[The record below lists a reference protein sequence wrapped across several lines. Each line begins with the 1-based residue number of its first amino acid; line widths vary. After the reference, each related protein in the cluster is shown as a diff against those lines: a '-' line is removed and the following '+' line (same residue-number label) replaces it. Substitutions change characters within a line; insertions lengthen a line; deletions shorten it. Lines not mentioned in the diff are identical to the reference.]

1 MNYNGNYIGCEK
13 NIIDQIKDVKEMY
26 DQQVKI
32 VEREEHIK
40 KLLFEDFVRT
50 VKKNKTRY
58 SYINIFKVA
67 QDELKNKYKKDR
79 KNIEV
84 LNKFILEDFLNNDKN
99 FKLKN
104 IISCGLETY
113 GWDIEYEGYGK
124 TFRIGIP
131 VLDAI
136 DSKNIKFANYGAFEF
151 VIMISESH
159 WSVLKRSY
167 SIEELSKF
175 IDEYFEKI
183 KDGERNG

>member
-1 MNYNGNYIGCEK
+1 MNYNENYIGYEK

-113 GWDIEYEGYGK
+113 GWDIE
-124 TFRIGIP
+124 FQ
-131 VLDAI
+131 
-136 DSKNIKFANYGAFEF
+136 F
-151 VIMISESH
+151 
-159 WSVLKRSY
+159 
-167 SIEELSKF
+167 
-175 IDEYFEKI
+175 
-183 KDGERNG
+183 